1 LETASE
7 SSDSDDNN
15 LDTMNLMENSNPLI
29 RLVIYGKLKKMM
41 KAFENKKLKFIER
54 NLMRGVFQR
63 KLKDFQEELL
73 DQAENKSL
81 LERLKA

>member
-1 LETASE
+1 MIETASE

-15 LDTMNLMENSNPLI
+15 LDTMNLMENKNPLI

-41 KAFENKKLKFIER
+41 NAFEGKKLKMIER

-63 KLKDFQEELL
+63 KLKDF
-73 DQAENKSL
+73 
-81 LERLKA
+81 

>member
-1 LETASE
+1 MIETASE

-15 LDTMNLMENSNPLI
+15 LDTMNLMENKNPLI

-41 KAFENKKLKFIER
+41 NAFEGKKLKMIER

-63 KLKDFQEELL
+63 KLKDFQEE
-73 DQAENKSL
+73 
-81 LERLKA
+81 